1 MSSLWRHLYFDMK
14 ENIRKLKEGDEAA
27 FRIIYDAYWNKV
39 FHFTRLYL
47 TDSYQVEDVVQEV
60 FIKLWEIKAQLDD
73 ERSLDGL
80 LFIITKNKIFNQTRR
95 SLNERTFMQTLKEA
109 EVISCDIEKQ
119 IVASDLNEYINKLI
133 TLLPP
138 RQQETFLM
146 SRKLGMSN
154 KEIAERLSIS
164 EKGVE
169 RNIYLALKFIKKRL
183 PFFVVQFFVFCH
195 IRGNI

>member
-1 MSSLWRHLYFDMK
+1 MK

-27 FRIIYDAYWNKV
+27 FRFIYNAYWNKV

-73 ERSLDGL
+73 ERNLDGL
-80 LFIITKNKIFNQTRR
+80 LFIITKNKIFNQTRK

-109 EVISCDIEKQ
+109 EVISCDMEKQ
-119 IVASDLNEYINKLI
+119 IVASDLNEYINKLV

-183 PFFVVQFFVFCH
+183 PFFVVQFFVFCY